1 MDLELEGKVAL
12 VTGASRS
19 IGRAIAKGL
28 AAEGAPMDDYGYT
41 SAKAAL
47 NAYAKK
53 LAINEAANGIEAN
66 ALLPGFG
73 RISGEAAGM

>member
-28 AAEGAPMDDYGYT
+28 ATEGAPMDDYGYT

-53 LAINEAANGIEAN
+53 LAINEAANGIRPMRCYPARSN
-66 ALLPGFG
+66 L
-73 RISGEAAGM
+73 RVAAGM